1 MTSTSQSNVNFRHI
15 FRDIV
20 SGWSKIIHN
29 KQDAYL
35 KHLSVFDQ
43 VDIED
48 VKNFYYEKAKSRG
61 LPTESESLSRLEE
74 EGLWTS
80 ADEGKI
86 KQEQDYLKNSE
97 TSKKQLYLKAEIDR
111 ANEEIEAS
119 KKKLLQ
125 LQNEKS

>member
-1 MTSTSQSNVNFRHI
+1 MISTTQLNVNFRHI

-20 SGWSKIIHN
+20 AGSSKITHN
-29 KQDAYL
+29 NQAAYL

-48 VKNFYYEKAKSRG
+48 IKIFYYEKAKKRG
-61 LPTESESLSRLEE
+61 LPTQSESLKRLEE

-86 KQEQDYLKNSE
+86 KDTIGNLLLTSDSNVTKYNIVLE
-97 TSKKQLYLKAEIDR
+97 THKESGYT
-111 ANEEIEAS
+111 N
-119 KKKLLQ
+119 
-125 LQNEKS
+125 